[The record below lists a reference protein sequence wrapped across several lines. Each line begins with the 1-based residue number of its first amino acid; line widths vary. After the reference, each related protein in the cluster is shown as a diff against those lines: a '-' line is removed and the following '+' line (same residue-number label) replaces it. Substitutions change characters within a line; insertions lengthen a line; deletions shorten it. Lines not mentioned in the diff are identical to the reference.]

1 MSVYSLDNGKH
12 TRQCGPSLL
21 IKISSQKTHFQLTYC
36 RARYLNI
43 YKKNHLTCKCYN
55 FYDLPHSDIMFDN
68 ANLLMGKL
76 QLVKGWPMGKEII
89 PQISFTFIK
98 GGSWQIAVNLDT
110 ENSPAK
116 KSSEKFCTLCSPGFS
131 SVVKTST
138 CTCFISLLLLW
149 SGILH
154 QQKRKTTS

>member
-1 MSVYSLDNGKH
+1 MSLDNGIH

-36 RARYLNI
+36 RARYLI
-43 YKKNHLTCKCYN
+43 VYKKNHLTCKCYN
-55 FYDLPHSDIMFDN
+55 FYDLSHSDIMFDN

-116 KSSEKFCTLCSPGFS
+116 ESSEKFCTLCSPGFS

-138 CTCFISLLLLW
+138 STCFISLLLLW

-154 QQKRKTTS
+154 QRKRKTAS